1 MIKRIIFDIDD
12 TLIENKPSFALT
24 YKYIFKDKS
33 EKKAQELYDIL
44 EYYEKEEDT
53 YDEVKMLNFINRK
66 LNTNYDITFVKRLN
80 EEISQKWINKDN
92 SIIDTIKYLAQKY
105 ELYALTNW
113 FTKSQEKRLEKSGL
127 LKYFKKVIGT
137 DQTKIKPNQE
147 PFQKASEN
155 QKIEECLFIGD
166 NPKKDLD
173 TPYKMGAQVIFLDKK
188 GKYKTTYQKITE
200 IKELKDIL

>member
-24 YKYIFKDKS
+24 YKNLFNDKS

-44 EYYEKEEDT
+44 EYYETKENI
-53 YDEVKMLNFINRK
+53 YDENKMLTLINTK
-66 LNTNYDITFVKRLN
+66 LNTNYDITFIKKLN

-92 SIIDTIKYLAQKY
+92 SIIDTIKYLSQKY

-113 FTKSQEKRLEKSGL
+113 FTKTQEKRLENSEL

-137 DQTKIKPNQE
+137 DKVKIKPNRE
-147 PFQKASEN
+147 PFEEASEN

-173 TPYKMGAQVIFLDKK
+173 TPYKMGAQVILLDKR
-188 GKYKTTYQKITE
+188 GKYKVTYKKITQ